1 LLVRRTMRLRIRWR
15 RVLHIVG
22 NRNVAFGT
30 AFALGLILGPAVARP
45 LAPLTLPALGV
56 LIALT
61 AADVPARI
69 FREWR
74 QVLRST
80 GLALLFTYVVNTVVV
95 VALAGLLV
103 PEPELY
109 AGYALVAAAPPAVG
123 GLGFCAVLRGD
134 VPLSLIGT
142 IGAHVAALAITPVLT
157 LLLVGSALIQ
167 PQQLFV
173 LLVELIVIPLVASR
187 ALRYPRILPLVRRWR
202 GPVIN
207 WAYAIVIFVAVGVNR
222 DTFFRQ
228 PLLVARVGVVALAST
243 FGLGALTD
251 WTLRRLR
258 VARGPRVSLILF
270 ATLKNAGFAASA
282 ALALIGA
289 EASLPGA
296 LTTVAISLYLF
307 YLGFEAERRR

>member
-1 LLVRRTMRLRIRWR
+1 MTHRIRWR
-15 RVLHIVG
+15 RILHIVG

-30 AFALGLILGPAVARP
+30 AFALGLILGPRAAKP

-61 AADVPARI
+61 AADVSARI
-69 FREWR
+69 FREWH
-74 QVLRST
+74 QALRAT
-80 GLALLFTYVVNTVVV
+80 GLALLFTYVINTVAV
-95 VALAGLLV
+95 VALARLLV
-103 PEPELY
+103 PEPALY
-109 AGYALVAAAPPAVG
+109 AGYALVAASPPAVG

-142 IGAHVAALAITPVLT
+142 IGAHVAALAITPALT
-157 LLLVGSALIQ
+157 LLLLGSSLIP

-173 LLVELIVIPLVASR
+173 LLVELIVIPLLASR
-187 ALRYPRILPLVRRWR
+187 TLRYRRILPYVRRWR

-222 DTFFRQ
+222 DVFFRQ
-228 PLLVARVGVVALAST
+228 PLLVGRVALVAAAST
-243 FGLGALTD
+243 FGLGSLAEFA
-251 WTLRRLR
+251 LRRLH
-258 VARGPRVSLILF
+258 VPRGPRVSLILF

-296 LTTVAISLYLF
+296 VTSVFISLYLL
-307 YLGFEAERRR
+307 YLGLEAERRR

>member
-1 LLVRRTMRLRIRWR
+1 MLVRQAMRFRISWR
-15 RVLHIVG
+15 RLLHIVG

-30 AFALGLILGPAVARP
+30 AFALGLILGAGPARR

-61 AADVPARI
+61 AADVSTRT
-69 FREWR
+69 FRDWR
-74 QVLRST
+74 QVLRGT
-80 GLALLFTYVVNTVVV
+80 GLALLFTYVVNTVAV

-109 AGYALVAAAPPAVG
+109 AGFALVAAAPPAVG

-134 VPLSLIGT
+134 VTLSLIGT
-142 IGAHVAALAITPVLT
+142 MGAHVAALAITPALT
-157 LLLVGSALIQ
+157 LLLVGSSLIQ

-173 LLVELIVIPLVASR
+173 LLVQLILIPLLASR
-187 ALRYPRILPLVRRWR
+187 LLRYRRILPLVRRWR

-222 DTFFRQ
+222 DTFFAQ
-228 PLLVARVGVVALAST
+228 PLLVGRVAVVALAST
-243 FGLGALTD
+243 FGLGALTG
-251 WTLRRLR
+251 WALRRLH
-258 VARGPRVSLILF
+258 VARAPRVSLVLF

-282 ALALIGA
+282 ALALVGA
-289 EASLPGA
+289 QASLPGA
-296 LTTVAISLYLF
+296 VTTVAISLYLF
-307 YLGFEAERRR
+307 YLGLEAERRR